1 MRSVSGVVDPNG
13 EYRKVVRARRKLLE
27 NVVTE
32 ATLIIA
38 ALFGQGFEQDFGL
51 VLTWRWNINMRDHVQ
66 RIGSACGRGL
76 MDCELGMNPSVKR
89 AIVDGV

>member
-13 EYRKVVRARRKLLE
+13 EYSKVVRARRKLLE

-38 ALFGQGFEQDFGL
+38 GLFGQGLQQGFGF
-51 VLTWRWNINMRDHVQ
+51 VLTWRWNINMRDQVQ
-66 RIGSACGRGL
+66 RIGSACGRGVTG
-76 MDCELGMNPSVKR
+76 CELGMNPPVKR
-89 AIVDGV
+89 AIVDGG